1 MKTVWRVFS
10 YLKRYP
16 WMAAGTL
23 TCAILSTL
31 MVIVFPA
38 TAKWIIDD
46 VVRANRPDKLLP
58 LILLAA
64 VAFLVQHGFKAL
76 RLVLNNTFEQR
87 VIFDLRSDLY
97 SHIQLLP
104 LRWFDN
110 RATGDLM
117 TRVIEDVNS
126 VERVLIDGIEQGVVA
141 ILQVVIVISVMFYLN
156 VKLALLALVPFPL
169 LIAGALTYTLTAHRR
184 YRSQRRASS
193 NMNALLHDNL
203 AGVRQIKSFVRER
216 EEHARFNRVS
226 DQLRHATLVVMRVW
240 AIYSPSMSMFEAI
253 GALLVLGFGGHAVL
267 TGAMQIGDLVAFL
280 MLTAFLYD
288 PVSRLH
294 QLNQLVQAGRAAG
307 ERVFEILDEQVE
319 AGAVAGIGDPGTA
332 ITDRGYKA
340 RILGDIRYENVSF
353 SYVEGLPALRCVSF
367 HAPPGATVA
376 LVGATGAG
384 KSTLVNLLVRFYEFT
399 SGEIHIDGKPV
410 REYELRTLREAIGV
424 VTQESFLFNGSIR
437 ENLLMGKPDATDAEL
452 WRAVDAANARQFIER
467 LPDGL
472 ESVVGERGVKLSVG
486 EKQRLS
492 IARSLL
498 KDPPILILDEATAS
512 VDTAT
517 ERLIQEALERLM
529 ANRTSIVIAH
539 RLSTIVYA
547 WKICAA
553 VPAKFARGLAT
564 ARDRVAGGN
573 HYLGK
578 SRARAAI
585 TGLRRIPLS
594 GRRWCR
600 CGRSRNRDGLAGLQ
614 FTTVFDVVG
623 FLQFIDAYFV
633 HFGYGRQCLSARHDV
648 RVAHSGGMRR
658 RHGWSGRIRRR
669 GRALSNHDPW
679 PDVGN
684 FLLQL

>member
-1 MKTVWRVFS
+1 METVCRVFA
-10 YLKRYP
+10 YLRRYP
-16 WMAAGTL
+16 WLAVGTL
-23 TCAILSTL
+23 TCAVMGTL
-31 MVIVFPA
+31 MVIVFPSV
-38 TAKWIIDD
+38 TKWIIDD

-64 VAFLVQHGFKAL
+64 AAFLVQHLFNSL
-76 RLVLNNTFEQR
+76 RIILNNTFEQR

-141 ILQVVIVISVMFYLN
+141 VLQVVIVMAVMFYLN
-156 VKLALLALVPFPL
+156 TELALLALAPFPL

-184 YRSQRRASS
+184 YRLQRRAASA
-193 NMNALLHDNL
+193 MNALLHDNL
-203 AGVRQIKSFVRER
+203 SGVRQIKSFVREK

-240 AIYSPSMSMFEAI
+240 AIYSPSMSMFEAF
-253 GALLVLGFGGHAVL
+253 GAVLVLGFGSHAVL

-288 PVSRLH
+288 PISRLH

-307 ERVFEILDEQVE
+307 ERVFEILDESTE
-319 AGAVAGIGDPGTA
+319 PGFVAGVADPG
-332 ITDRGYKA
+332 RV
-340 RILGDIRYENVSF
+340 RIAGDIRYEDVSF
-353 SYVEGLPALRCVSF
+353 SYVDGLPALRHISF
-367 HAPPGATVA
+367 HAPPGWTVA

-384 KSTLVNLLVRFYEFT
+384 KSTLVNLLVRFYEFS
-399 SGEIHIDGKPV
+399 SGQIYIDGKPI
-410 REYELRTLREAIGV
+410 REYGLRALREAIGV

-437 ENLLMGKPDATDAEL
+437 ENLLMGKPAATDADL
-452 WRAVDAANARQFIER
+452 WRVVDAANARKFIER

-492 IARSLL
+492 IARALL

-539 RLSTIVYA
+539 RLSTIVDADQILVMDHGSIIERGTHDELFALDGKYA
-547 WKICAA
+547 RLCRQSLLDAS
-553 VPAKFARGLAT
+553 PLRET
-564 ARDRVAGGN
+564 EP
-573 HYLGK
+573 
-578 SRARAAI
+578 RAEI
-585 TGLRRIPLS
+585 VTS
-594 GRRWCR
+594 E
-600 CGRSRNRDGLAGLQ
+600 
-614 FTTVFDVVG
+614 
-623 FLQFIDAYFV
+623 
-633 HFGYGRQCLSARHDV
+633 
-648 RVAHSGGMRR
+648 
-658 RHGWSGRIRRR
+658 
-669 GRALSNHDPW
+669 
-679 PDVGN
+679 
-684 FLLQL
+684 LLEKDEQLPV

>member
-1 MKTVWRVFS
+1 MKMVWRVFA

-38 TAKWIIDD
+38 ATKLIIND

-58 LILLAA
+58 LIMLAA
-64 VAFLVQHGFKAL
+64 IAFLLQHGFNAL
-76 RLVLNNTFEQR
+76 RIALNNTFEQK

-141 ILQVVIVISVMFYLN
+141 ALQVLIVMGMMFYLN
-156 VKLALLALVPFPL
+156 AKLALLALVPFPL
-169 LIAGALTYTLTAHRR
+169 LIAGALAYTLTAHRR
-184 YRSQRRASS
+184 YRSQRRAASS
-193 NMNALLHDNL
+193 MNALLHDNL

-226 DQLRHATLVVMRVW
+226 DQLRRATLVVMRVW

-280 MLTAFLYD
+280 ILTAFLYD

-307 ERVFEILDEQVE
+307 ERVFEMI
-319 AGAVAGIGDPGTA
+319 
-332 ITDRGYKA
+332 
-340 RILGDIRYENVSF
+340 
-353 SYVEGLPALRCVSF
+353 
-367 HAPPGATVA
+367 A
-376 LVGATGAG
+376 LVGSTGAG
-384 KSTLVNLLVRFYEFT
+384 KSTLVNLLVRFYEFI
-399 SGEIHIDGKPV
+399 SGQIYIDEKPI
-410 REYELRTLREAIGV
+410 REYGLRTLREAIGV

-437 ENLLMGKPDATDAEL
+437 ENLLMGKPDATDAQL
-452 WRAVDAANARQFIER
+452 WRVVDAANARKFIER

-492 IARSLL
+492 IARALL

-517 ERLIQEALERLM
+517 ERLIQEALDRLM
-529 ANRTSIVIAH
+529 TNRTSIVIAH
-539 RLSTIVYA
+539 RLSTIVHA
-547 WKICAA
+547 DQIL
-553 VPAKFARGLAT
+553 VL
-564 ARDRVAGGN
+564 D
-573 HYLGK
+573 H
-578 SRARAAI
+578 
-585 TGLRRIPLS
+585 
-594 GRRWCR
+594 
-600 CGRSRNRDGLAGLQ
+600 
-614 FTTVFDVVG
+614 
-623 FLQFIDAYFV
+623 
-633 HFGYGRQCLSARHDV
+633 
-648 RVAHSGGMRR
+648 
-658 RHGWSGRIRRR
+658 GRIIER
-669 GRALSNHDPW
+669 GTHDELLVLGGKYARLCRQSLLDASPLQETEPPAEVVTSEALEKEE
-679 PDVGN
+679 
-684 FLLQL
+684 QLPV

>member
-1 MKTVWRVFS
+1 MKTVWRVFR

-16 WMAAGTL
+16 WIAAGTL

-38 TAKWIIDD
+38 ATKWIIDD

-64 VAFLVQHGFKAL
+64 AAFLVQHVFNSL
-76 RLVLNNTFEQR
+76 RIILNNTFEQR

-141 ILQVVIVISVMFYLN
+141 ILQVLIVVSVMFYLN
-156 VKLALLALVPFPL
+156 VKLALLALGPFPL

-184 YRSQRRASS
+184 YRLQRRASS
-193 NMNALLHDNL
+193 DMNALLHDNL

-253 GALLVLGFGGHAVL
+253 GALLVVAFGSHAVL
-267 TGAMQIGDLVAFL
+267 AGTMQLGDLVAFL

-288 PVSRLH
+288 PISRLH

-307 ERVFEILDEQVE
+307 ERVFEILDEPVE
-319 AGAVAGIGDPGTA
+319 PGVVAASGDRGAGITDPG
-332 ITDRGYKA
+332 YKT

-353 SYVEGLPALRCVSF
+353 SYIEGLPALRNVSF

-399 SGEIHIDGKPV
+399 SGQIYIDEKPI
-410 REYELRTLREAIGV
+410 REYELRGLREAIGV
-424 VTQESFLFNGSIR
+424 VSQESFLFNGSIR
-437 ENLLMGKPDATDAEL
+437 ENLLMGKPTVSDAEL
-452 WRAVDAANARQFIER
+452 WRAVDAANSRQFIER

-486 EKQRLS
+486 EKQRLT
-492 IARSLL
+492 IARALL

-529 ANRTSIVIAH
+529 TNRTSIVIAH
-539 RLSTIVYA
+539 RLSTIVHA
-547 WKICAA
+547 DQIL
-553 VPAKFARGLAT
+553 VL
-564 ARDRVAGGN
+564 D
-573 HYLGK
+573 H
-578 SRARAAI
+578 
-585 TGLRRIPLS
+585 
-594 GRRWCR
+594 
-600 CGRSRNRDGLAGLQ
+600 
-614 FTTVFDVVG
+614 
-623 FLQFIDAYFV
+623 
-633 HFGYGRQCLSARHDV
+633 
-648 RVAHSGGMRR
+648 
-658 RHGWSGRIRRR
+658 GRIIER
-669 GRALSNHDPW
+669 GTHEQLLALGGKYARLCQQS
-679 PDVGN
+679 
-684 FLLQL
+684 LLEPSPSREPELPTEIATSQNLEKEERLPVKLF

>member
-1 MKTVWRVFS
+1 MKTVWRVFA

-16 WMAAGTL
+16 WMAAGTFS
-23 TCAILSTL
+23 CAILTTL
-31 MVIVFPA
+31 MVIVFPGA
-38 TAKWIIDD
+38 TKWIIND
-46 VVRANRPDKLLP
+46 VVRGQRPDKLLP
-58 LILLAA
+58 LVFLAA
-64 VAFLVQHGFKAL
+64 VAFLLQHVFNSL
-76 RLVLNNTFEQR
+76 RIILNNTFEQK

-141 ILQVVIVISVMFYLN
+141 VLQIVIVLAVMFYWN
-156 VKLALLALVPFPL
+156 AKLAILALVPFPL
-169 LIAGALTYTLTAHRR
+169 LIGGALAYTLTAHRR
-184 YRSQRRASS
+184 YRLQRRASS
-193 NMNALLHDNL
+193 TINALLHDNL
-203 AGVRQIKSFVRER
+203 AGIRQIKSFVREL
-216 EEHARFNRVS
+216 EEHARFNRAS
-226 DQLRHATLVVMRVW
+226 DQLRRATLVVMRVW

-253 GALLVLGFGGHAVL
+253 GALLILGFGAHAAL
-267 TGAMQIGDLVAFL
+267 TGEMQIGDLVAFL

-307 ERVFEILDEQVE
+307 ERVFEILDEPCEPGIV
-319 AGAVAGIGDPGTA
+319 AGAALKHHAPSIASPLGEGERIKVRRFSAEASEKIQPSPYPLPLKRRGEA
-332 ITDRGYKA
+332 ISRKA
-340 RILGDIRYENVSF
+340 ALHEHDHIPIAGDIRYEDVSF
-353 SYVEGLPALRCVSF
+353 SYTEGLPALRRVSF
-367 HAPPGATVA
+367 HAPPGATIA

-399 SGEIHIDGKPV
+399 SGQIYVDGKPI
-410 REYELRTLREAIGV
+410 RNYELHALREAIGV

-452 WRAVDAANARQFIER
+452 WRTVDAANAREFIER

-492 IARSLL
+492 IARALL

-539 RLSTIVYA
+539 RLSTIVHA
-547 WKICAA
+547 DQIL
-553 VPAKFARGLAT
+553 VL
-564 ARDRVAGGN
+564 D
-573 HYLGK
+573 H
-578 SRARAAI
+578 
-585 TGLRRIPLS
+585 
-594 GRRWCR
+594 
-600 CGRSRNRDGLAGLQ
+600 
-614 FTTVFDVVG
+614 
-623 FLQFIDAYFV
+623 
-633 HFGYGRQCLSARHDV
+633 
-648 RVAHSGGMRR
+648 
-658 RHGWSGRIRRR
+658 GRIIER
-669 GRALSNHDPW
+669 GTHDKLVALDGKYARLCRQS
-679 PDVGN
+679 
-684 FLLQL
+684 LLEASPLRETEPREEIVASQTLEKEERLPV